1 MILSDGV
8 LERRTDATLIR
19 QLLTLGKRSF
29 GELQHRNYFWIST
42 TGKVMA
48 YATENDLQNN
58 CLIQLSIAVS
68 IVDEQCLH

>member
-8 LERRTDATLIR
+8 LERSTDATLIL

-29 GELQHRNYFWIST
+29 MELQHRNYFWIST
-42 TGKVMA
+42 AGKVMA
-48 YATENDLQNN
+48 YAMENDLQNN
-58 CLIQLSIAVS
+58 CLIQLSIALS

>member
-8 LERRTDATLIR
+8 LERSTDATLIL

-29 GELQHRNYFWIST
+29 RELQHRNYFWIPT
-42 TGKVMA
+42 AGKVMA

-58 CLIQLSIAVS
+58 CLIQLSIALS